1 MRCPVLIAVFAGI
14 TLTANSQFTILPQA
28 GFENSNTKISYNN
41 LPYFSPLTQM
51 QPKFGLR
58 ADYKFKNGFGPFAGI
73 STSRPLV
80 GYSFTD
86 PEKGMTEYSAS
97 MGNMQAQLQA
107 GLQYTS
113 KPIFFKKQT
122 SASKTSSA
130 KTVETTTS
138 NHSYYSGCTRN
149 YSYSGCGAKKS
160 STAEK
165 TEKSK
170 AQDKGWSL
178 RLQPSAGL
186 GFIPSNVE
194 DLVVTPAGTQN
205 NYTYNAGNN
214 KTTLLT
220 GMGFEFAKNE
230 KRLFT
235 LSVNYFK
242 GLGDNA
248 TSFTSESGGKTTTT
262 MLNSKLS
269 GWGATLGIPISFT
282 KKPKTAATPKV
293 EQKPKYDCQRYK
305 MECRYRC
312 RKTI

>member
-1 MRCPVLIAVFAGI
+1 MRCPVLLAVFAVI

-41 LPYFSPLTQM
+41 LPYFSPLTQL
-51 QPKFGLR
+51 QPKFSLR

-73 STSRPLV
+73 ATSRSLV
-80 GYSFTD
+80 SYNFID
-86 PEKGMTEYSAS
+86 PEKGMTEYNAS

-122 SASKTSSA
+122 SASKTS

-138 NHSYYSGCTRN
+138 NHSSYSSGCTRN

-160 STAEK
+160 STSEK
-165 TEKSK
+165 PKS
-170 AQDKGWSL
+170 QNTGWAL
-178 RLQPSAGL
+178 RLQPSAGI
-186 GFIPSNVE
+186 GFIPSDVE
-194 DLVVTPAGTQN
+194 DLVTSPAGSQN

-242 GLGDNA
+242 GLGNNS
-248 TSFTSESGGKTTTT
+248 TSFTSESAGKTTTT
-262 MLNSKLS
+262 LLNSKLS

-282 KKPKTAATPKV
+282 KKPKATTTQKV
-293 EQKPKYDCQRYK
+293 EQRPKYDYQKYK
-305 MECRYRC
+305 VDCRYRC

>member
-1 MRCPVLIAVFAGI
+1 VFAGI

-28 GFENSNTKISYNN
+28 GFENSNTKISYND
-41 LPYFSPLTQM
+41 LSYFSPLAQL

-58 ADYKFKNGFGPFAGI
+58 ADYKFRNGFGPFAGI

-80 GYSFTD
+80 SYSFTD

-122 SASKTSSA
+122 STSKSP
-130 KTVETTTS
+130 KVETTTT
-138 NHSYYSGCTRN
+138 NHSYYSSRCSH
-149 YSYSGCGAKKS
+149 YYSGCGAKRS
-160 STAEK
+160 GTAEK
-165 TEKSK
+165 TK
-170 AQDKGWSL
+170 APDKGWSL
-178 RLQPSAGL
+178 RLQPSAGI

-194 DLVVTPAGTQN
+194 DIVINPAGSQN
-205 NYTYNAGNN
+205 NYVYNAGNN
-214 KTTLLT
+214 KTTFLT
-220 GMGFEFAKNE
+220 GMGLEFAKNE

-235 LSVNYFK
+235 LNINYFK

-248 TSFTSESGGKTTTT
+248 TNFTSESAGKTTTT

-282 KKPKTAATPKV
+282 KKPSTKQKV
-293 EQKPKYDCQRYK
+293 EQKPGYDCQKYK

>member
-41 LPYFSPLTQM
+41 LPYFSPLAQL
-51 QPKFGLR
+51 QPKFSLR

-73 STSRPLV
+73 STSRPSV
-80 GYSFTD
+80 SYSFTD
-86 PEKGMTEYSAS
+86 PEKGMTEYNAS
-97 MGNMQAQLQA
+97 MGNVQAQLQA

-122 SASKTSSA
+122 STSKSS
-130 KTVETTTS
+130 KPKVETATN
-138 NHSYYSGCTRN
+138 NHSYYSSRCSH
-149 YSYSGCGAKKS
+149 YYSGCGAKKS

-165 TEKSK
+165 TKS
-170 AQDKGWSL
+170 QNKGWSL
-178 RLQPSAGL
+178 RLQPSAGI

-194 DLVVTPAGTQN
+194 DLVINPAGNQN
-205 NYTYNAGNN
+205 NYIYNAGNN
-214 KTTLLT
+214 KTAFLT

-235 LSVNYFK
+235 LSVNYFQ
-242 GLGDNA
+242 GLGNNA
-248 TSFTSESGGKTTTT
+248 TSFTSESAGKTTTT

-269 GWGATLGIPISFT
+269 GWGATLGIPLSFT
-282 KKPKTAATPKV
+282 KKTNPQQKV

>member
-1 MRCPVLIAVFAGI
+1 MRRPVLIAAFAGI
-14 TLTANSQFTILPQA
+14 TLTANSQLTILPQA

-41 LPYFSPLTQM
+41 LPYFSPVSQL

-58 ADYKFKNGFGPFAGI
+58 ADYKFKSGFGPFAGI
-73 STSRPLV
+73 ATSRPLV
-80 GYSFTD
+80 SYNFVD
-86 PEKGMTEYSAS
+86 PEKGMMEYSAS

-122 SASKTSSA
+122 SANKASSA

-138 NHSYYSGCTRN
+138 NQSYYSSGCSR
-149 YSYSGCGAKKS
+149 YRSYSGCGAKKS

-165 TEKSK
+165 TKSPK
-170 AQDKGWSL
+170 TGWAL
-178 RLQPSAGL
+178 RLQPSAGV
-186 GFIPSNVE
+186 GFIPSNVN
-194 DLVVTPAGTQN
+194 DLVVTSAGTQN

-230 KRLFT
+230 KKLFT

-242 GLGDNA
+242 GLGDNS
-248 TSFTSESGGKTTTT
+248 TSFTSESAGKTTTT
-262 MLNSKLS
+262 LLNSKLS

-282 KKPKTAATPKV
+282 KKPKSAATQKV
-293 EQKPKYDCQRYK
+293 EQKPKYDCQKYR
-305 MECRYRC
+305 MDCRYRC

>member
-14 TLTANSQFTILPQA
+14 TLTANSQLTIAPQA

-41 LPYFSPLTQM
+41 LPYFSPLTQVA
-51 QPKFGLR
+51 PKFGLR
-58 ADYKFKNGFGPFAGI
+58 ADYKFKSGFGPFAGI
-73 STSRPLV
+73 VTSRSLV
-80 GYSFTD
+80 SYDFTD
-86 PEKGMTEYSAS
+86 PEKGMAEYNAS
-97 MGNMQAQLQA
+97 VGKTLAQLQA

-122 SASKTSSA
+122 SASKTP
-130 KTVETTTS
+130 KTAETATS
-138 NHSYYSGCTRN
+138 THSYYS
-149 YSYSGCGAKKS
+149 SGCSRNLYSVCGSKKS

-165 TEKSK
+165 TKSP
-170 AQDKGWSL
+170 DKGWSL
-178 RLQPSAGL
+178 RVQPSAGV
-186 GFIPSNVE
+186 GFIPANVQ
-194 DLVVTPAGTQN
+194 DFVVNPAGSLST
-205 NYTYNAGNN
+205 YTYNAGNN

-248 TSFTSESGGKTTTT
+248 TSFTSEVGGKTTTT
-262 MLNSKLS
+262 VLNSKLS
-269 GWGATLGIPISFT
+269 GWGATLGVPIIFT
-282 KKPKTAATPKV
+282 KKPKTTTVQKV
-293 EQKPKYDCQRYK
+293 EQKPKYDCQKYR
-305 MECRYRC
+305 MDCRYRC

>member
-1 MRCPVLIAVFAGI
+1 VFAGI

-28 GFENSNTKISYNN
+28 GFENSNTKISYND
-41 LPYFSPLTQM
+41 LPYFSPLAQL

-80 GYSFTD
+80 SYSFTD

-122 SASKTSSA
+122 STSKSP
-130 KTVETTTS
+130 KVEITTT
-138 NHSYYSGCTRN
+138 NHSYYSSRCRH
-149 YSYSGCGAKKS
+149 YYSGCGAKRS
-160 STAEK
+160 GTAEK
-165 TEKSK
+165 TK
-170 AQDKGWSL
+170 APDKGWSL
-178 RLQPSAGL
+178 RLQPSAGI

-194 DLVVTPAGTQN
+194 DIVINPAGSQN
-205 NYTYNAGNN
+205 NYVYNAGNN
-214 KTTLLT
+214 KTTFLT
-220 GMGFEFAKNE
+220 GMGFEFANNE

-248 TSFTSESGGKTTTT
+248 TNFTSESAGKTTTT

-282 KKPKTAATPKV
+282 KKTSTKQKV
-293 EQKPKYDCQRYK
+293 EQKPRYDCQKYK

>member
-1 MRCPVLIAVFAGI
+1 MRCPVLIAAFAGI

-41 LPYFSPLTQM
+41 LPYFSPVTQM

-80 GYSFTD
+80 SYSFTD
-86 PEKGMTEYSAS
+86 PEKGMTEYNAS

-113 KPIFFKKQT
+113 KPISFKKQT
-122 SASKTSSA
+122 SASKTS
-130 KTVETTTS
+130 KTTVKPTTN
-138 NHSYYSGCTRN
+138 NHSYYSSGCSRN

-165 TEKSK
+165 TKP
-170 AQDKGWSL
+170 QNTGWAL
-178 RLQPSAGL
+178 RLQPSAGI
-186 GFIPSNVE
+186 GFIPSDVE
-194 DLVVTPAGTQN
+194 DLVTTPAGMQN
-205 NYTYNAGNN
+205 NYTYNAGNS

-220 GMGFEFAKNE
+220 SMGFEFAKNE

-242 GLGDNA
+242 GLGNNS
-248 TSFTSESGGKTTTT
+248 TSFTSESAGKTTTT
-262 MLNSKLS
+262 LLNSKLS
-269 GWGATLGIPISFT
+269 GWGATLGIPISFA
-282 KKPKTAATPKV
+282 KKPKATTTQKV
-293 EQKPKYDCQRYK
+293 EQRPKYDYQKYK
-305 MECRYRC
+305 VDCRYRC

>member
-14 TLTANSQFTILPQA
+14 TLTANSQLTILPQA

-41 LPYFSPLTQM
+41 LPYFSPLAQL
-51 QPKFGLR
+51 QPKFSLR
-58 ADYKFKNGFGPFAGI
+58 ADYKFKNGLAPFAGI
-73 STSRPLV
+73 STSRPSV
-80 GYSFTD
+80 SYSFTD
-86 PEKGMTEYSAS
+86 PEKGMAEYNAS
-97 MGNMQAQLQA
+97 MGNVQAQLQA

-122 SASKTSSA
+122 STSKSSRP
-130 KTVETTTS
+130 KVETTTT
-138 NHSYYSGCTRN
+138 NHSYYSSRCSH
-149 YSYSGCGAKKS
+149 YYSGCGAKKS

-165 TEKSK
+165 TKS
-170 AQDKGWSL
+170 QNKGWSL
-178 RLQPSAGL
+178 RLQPSAGI

-194 DLVVTPAGTQN
+194 DLVINPAGSQN
-205 NYTYNAGNN
+205 NYIYNAGNN
-214 KTTLLT
+214 KTTFLT

-242 GLGDNA
+242 GLGNNA
-248 TSFTSESGGKTTTT
+248 TSFTSESAGKTTTT

-269 GWGATLGIPISFT
+269 GWGATLGIPLSFT
-282 KKPKTAATPKV
+282 KTSSEKQKV
-293 EQKPKYDCQRYK
+293 EQKPRYDCQRYN

>member
-1 MRCPVLIAVFAGI
+1 MRCPVLIAVFAGT
-14 TLTANSQFTILPQA
+14 TLTANSQLTILPQA

-41 LPYFSPLTQM
+41 LPYFSPLTQL

-58 ADYKFKNGFGPFAGI
+58 ADYKLKSGFGPFAGI
-73 STSRPLV
+73 ATSRSLV
-80 GYSFTD
+80 SYDFTN
-86 PEKGMTEYSAS
+86 PEKGMTEYNAS
-97 MGNMQAQLQA
+97 MGKTLAQLQA

-122 SASKTSSA
+122 ATSKASKT
-130 KTVETTTS
+130 TQTTTS
-138 NHSYYSGCTRN
+138 NHNYYSSGCSRS

-165 TEKSK
+165 RKS
-170 AQDKGWSL
+170 QDKGWSL
-178 RLQPSAGL
+178 RLQPSAGV
-186 GFIPSNVE
+186 GFTPTSTG
-194 DLVVTPAGTQN
+194 DLVVNSAGSQN
-205 NYTYNAGNN
+205 SYTYNAGNN
-214 KTTLLT
+214 KTALLT
-220 GMGFEFAKNE
+220 GMGFEFAKDE

-235 LSVNYFK
+235 LNVNYFK

-248 TSFTSESGGKTTTT
+248 TSFTSEVGGKTTTT

-282 KKPKTAATPKV
+282 KKPKTSSAQKV

-305 MECRYRC
+305 IDCRYRC

>member
-14 TLTANSQFTILPQA
+14 TLTANSQLTILPQA

-41 LPYFSPLTQM
+41 LSYFSPLTQM

-73 STSRPLV
+73 ATSRSLV
-80 GYSFTD
+80 SYDFTN
-86 PEKGMTEYSAS
+86 PETGMTEYSAS
-97 MGNMQAQLQA
+97 MGNTLAQFQA

-122 SASKTSSA
+122 AANTASKT
-130 KTVETTTS
+130 TETMTS
-138 NHSYYSGCTRN
+138 NHSYYSSGCSR
-149 YSYSGCGAKKS
+149 SYSGCGSKKS

-165 TEKSK
+165 TKS
-170 AQDKGWSL
+170 QDKGWYL
-178 RLQPSAGL
+178 RLQPSAGV
-186 GFIPSNVE
+186 GFMPTRTE
-194 DLVVTPAGTQN
+194 DLVVNSAGSQI

-214 KTTLLT
+214 KTALLT
-220 GMGFEFAKNE
+220 GMAFEFAKNE

-235 LSVNYFK
+235 LNVNYFK

-248 TSFTSESGGKTTTT
+248 TSFTSEVGGKTTTT

-282 KKPKTAATPKV
+282 KKPKTTTTQKV
-293 EQKPKYDCQRYK
+293 EQKPKYDCQKYK
-305 MECRYRC
+305 MDCRYRC

>member
-1 MRCPVLIAVFAGI
+1 MRCLVLIAVFAGI

-28 GFENSNTKISYNN
+28 GFENSNTKISYND
-41 LPYFSPLTQM
+41 LPYFSPLAQL

-58 ADYKFKNGFGPFAGI
+58 ADYKFRNGFGPFAGI

-80 GYSFTD
+80 SYSFTD

-122 SASKTSSA
+122 STSKSP
-130 KTVETTTS
+130 KVETTTT
-138 NHSYYSGCTRN
+138 NHSYYSSRCSH
-149 YSYSGCGAKKS
+149 YYSGCGAKRS
-160 STAEK
+160 GTAEK
-165 TEKSK
+165 TK
-170 AQDKGWSL
+170 APDKGWSL
-178 RLQPSAGL
+178 RLQPSAGI

-194 DLVVTPAGTQN
+194 DIVINPAGSQN
-205 NYTYNAGNN
+205 NYVYNAGNN
-214 KTTLLT
+214 KTTFLT
-220 GMGFEFAKNE
+220 GMGLEFAKNE

-235 LSVNYFK
+235 LNINYFK

-248 TSFTSESGGKTTTT
+248 TNFTSESAGKTTTT

-282 KKPKTAATPKV
+282 KKTSTKQKV
-293 EQKPKYDCQRYK
+293 EQKPRYDCQKYK

>member
-41 LPYFSPLTQM
+41 LPYVSPVTQM

-80 GYSFTD
+80 SYSFSD
-86 PEKGMTEYSAS
+86 PEKGMTEYNAS

-113 KPIFFKKQT
+113 KPIFIKKQT
-122 SASKTSSA
+122 SASKTS

-138 NHSYYSGCTRN
+138 NHSSYSSGCTRN
-149 YSYSGCGAKKS
+149 FSYSGCGTKKS
-160 STAEK
+160 TTPEK
-165 TEKSK
+165 TK
-170 AQDKGWSL
+170 AQNTGWAF
-178 RLQPSAGL
+178 RLQPSAG
-186 GFIPSNVE
+186 FEFKPPNVE
-194 DLVVTPAGTQN
+194 AVVTSPAGSQN

-220 GMGFEFAKNE
+220 SMGFEFAKNE

-235 LSVNYFK
+235 LSVNYFT
-242 GLGDNA
+242 GLGSNA
-248 TSFTSESGGKTTTT
+248 TSFTSESAGKTTTT

-269 GWGATLGIPISFT
+269 GWGASLGIPIGFT
-282 KKPKTAATPKV
+282 KKPKATTTQKV
-293 EQKPKYDCQRYK
+293 EQRQKYDYQKYK
-305 MECRYRC
+305 VDCRYRC

>member
-1 MRCPVLIAVFAGI
+1 MRSPVLIAVFAGI

-28 GFENSNTKISYNN
+28 GFENSNTKISYNS
-41 LPYFSPLTQM
+41 LPYFSPLAQV
-51 QPKFGLR
+51 QPKFALR

-73 STSRPLV
+73 STSRPSV
-80 GYSFTD
+80 SYSFTD

-97 MGNMQAQLQA
+97 MGDMQAQLQA

-122 SASKTSSA
+122 SSKT
-130 KTVETTTS
+130 KVETTTS
-138 NHSYYSGCTRN
+138 NRSYYSSGCSR
-149 YSYSGCGAKKS
+149 SYSSSRCGAKKS

-165 TEKSK
+165 ANS
-170 AQDKGWSL
+170 QNKGWSF
-178 RLQPSAGL
+178 RLQPSAGI

-194 DLVVTPAGTQN
+194 DLVVNPAGSQN
-205 NYTYNAGNN
+205 NYVYNAGND
-214 KTTLLT
+214 KTTFLT

-242 GLGDNA
+242 GLGNDA
-248 TSFTSESGGKTTTT
+248 TSFTSESAGKTTTT
-262 MLNSKLS
+262 TLNSKLS
-269 GWGATLGIPISFT
+269 GWGATLGIPIGFT
-282 KKPKTAATPKV
+282 KKTSTKQKV
-293 EQKPKYDCQRYK
+293 EQKPKYDCQKYK

>member
-41 LPYFSPLTQM
+41 LPYFSPLAQL
-51 QPKFGLR
+51 QPKFSLR

-73 STSRPLV
+73 STSRPSV
-80 GYSFTD
+80 SYSFTD
-86 PEKGMTEYSAS
+86 PEKGMTEYNAS
-97 MGNMQAQLQA
+97 MGNVQAQLQA

-122 SASKTSSA
+122 STSKSS
-130 KTVETTTS
+130 KPKVETATN
-138 NHSYYSGCTRN
+138 NHSYYSSRCSH
-149 YSYSGCGAKKS
+149 YYSGCGAKKS

-165 TEKSK
+165 TKSPK
-170 AQDKGWSL
+170 TGWAL
-178 RLQPSAGL
+178 RLQPSAGV
-186 GFIPSNVE
+186 GFIPSNVN
-194 DLVVTPAGTQN
+194 DLVVTSAGTQN

-235 LSVNYFK
+235 LNVNYFK

-248 TSFTSESGGKTTTT
+248 TSFTSEVAGKTVTT
-262 MLNSKLS
+262 MLNSKMS
-269 GWGATLGIPISFT
+269 GWGATLGIPIGFT
-282 KKPKTAATPKV
+282 KKPKTTTAQKV
-293 EQKPKYDCQRYK
+293 EQKPRYDCQRYK
-305 MECRYRC
+305 MDCRYRC

>member
-28 GFENSNTKISYNN
+28 GFENSNTKISYND
-41 LPYFSPLTQM
+41 LPYSSPLAQF

-73 STSRPLV
+73 STSRASV
-80 GYSFTD
+80 SYSFTD
-86 PEKGMTEYSAS
+86 PERGMTEYNAS

-122 SASKTSSA
+122 STTKSPKTQ
-130 KTVETTTS
+130 VETTTS
-138 NHSYYSGCTRN
+138 NHSYYSSRCGHY
-149 YSYSGCGAKKS
+149 YSACGAKKS

-165 TEKSK
+165 TKS
-170 AQDKGWSL
+170 QDKGWSL
-178 RLQPSAGL
+178 RLQPSAGV
-186 GFIPSNVE
+186 GFIPSSPE
-194 DLVVTPAGTQN
+194 DLVINSAGSQN
-205 NYTYNAGNN
+205 NYVYNAGNN
-214 KTTLLT
+214 KTTFLT

-242 GLGDNA
+242 GLGDDA
-248 TSFTSESGGKTTTT
+248 TSFTSESAGKTTTT

-269 GWGATLGIPISFT
+269 GWGATLGIPISFI
-282 KKPKTAATPKV
+282 KKTATKQKV
-293 EQKPKYDCQRYK
+293 EQKPKYDCQKYK

>member
-1 MRCPVLIAVFAGI
+1 
-14 TLTANSQFTILPQA
+14 
-28 GFENSNTKISYNN
+28 
-41 LPYFSPLTQM
+41 
-51 QPKFGLR
+51 
-58 ADYKFKNGFGPFAGI
+58 
-73 STSRPLV
+73 
-80 GYSFTD
+80 
-86 PEKGMTEYSAS
+86 MTEYNAS
-97 MGNMQAQLQA
+97 MGDVQAQLQA

-113 KPIFFKKQT
+113 KAIFFKKQT
-122 SASKTSSA
+122 SAQTSKV
-130 KTVETTTS
+130 KTETTT
-138 NHSYYSGCTRN
+138 NHSYYSSGCSRN
-149 YSYSGCGAKKS
+149 YSYSGCGSKKS
-160 STAEK
+160 GTAEK
-165 TEKSK
+165 TEKTKS
-170 AQDKGWSL
+170 QGKGWSF
-178 RLQPSAGL
+178 RLQPSAGV

-194 DLVVTPAGTQN
+194 DLVVTSASAQN

-214 KTTLLT
+214 KTTLLA

-248 TSFTSESGGKTTTT
+248 TSFTSEVGGKTTTT
-262 MLNSKLS
+262 MLNSKAS

-282 KKPKTAATPKV
+282 KKLKTTTPKV

>member
-41 LPYFSPLTQM
+41 LPYFSPVPQM

-73 STSRPLV
+73 STSRSLV
-80 GYSFTD
+80 SYSFTD
-86 PEKGMTEYSAS
+86 PEKGMTEYNAS

-113 KPIFFKKQT
+113 KPISFKKQT
-122 SASKTSSA
+122 SASKTS
-130 KTVETTTS
+130 KTTVKPTTN
-138 NHSYYSGCTRN
+138 NHSYYSSGCSRN

-160 STAEK
+160 STAGETK
-165 TEKSK
+165 LQN
-170 AQDKGWSL
+170 AGWAL
-178 RLQPSAGL
+178 RLQPSAGI

-194 DLVVTPAGTQN
+194 DLVTTPAGIQN

-220 GMGFEFAKNE
+220 SMGFEFAKNE

-235 LSVNYFK
+235 LSVNYFT
-242 GLGDNA
+242 GLGSNA
-248 TSFTSESGGKTTTT
+248 TSFTSESAGKTTTIL
-262 MLNSKLS
+262 LNSKLS
-269 GWGATLGIPISFT
+269 GWGATLGLPISFT
-282 KKPKTAATPKV
+282 KKPKATTTQKV
-293 EQKPKYDCQRYK
+293 EQRPKYDYQKYK
-305 MECRYRC
+305 VDCRYRC

>member
-41 LPYFSPLTQM
+41 LPYFSPLAQL
-51 QPKFGLR
+51 QPKFSLR

-73 STSRPLV
+73 STSRPSV
-80 GYSFTD
+80 SYSFTD
-86 PEKGMTEYSAS
+86 PEKGMTEYNAS
-97 MGNMQAQLQA
+97 MGNVQAQLQA

-122 SASKTSSA
+122 STSKSS
-130 KTVETTTS
+130 KPKVETATN
-138 NHSYYSGCTRN
+138 NHSYYSSRCSH
-149 YSYSGCGAKKS
+149 YYSGCGAKKS
-160 STAEK
+160 STSEK
-165 TEKSK
+165 TKSP
-170 AQDKGWSL
+170 DKGWSL
-178 RLQPSAGL
+178 RLQPSAGI

-194 DLVVTPAGTQN
+194 DLVINPAGNQN
-205 NYTYNAGNN
+205 NYIYNAGNN
-214 KTTLLT
+214 KTTFLT

-235 LSVNYFK
+235 LSVNYFQ
-242 GLGDNA
+242 GLGNNA
-248 TSFTSESGGKTTTT
+248 TSFTSESAGKTTTT

-282 KKPKTAATPKV
+282 KKANTKQKV
-293 EQKPKYDCQRYK
+293 EQKPKYDCQKYK

>member
-41 LPYFSPLTQM
+41 LPYFSPLGQL
-51 QPKFGLR
+51 QPKFSLR

-73 STSRPLV
+73 STSRSSV
-80 GYSFTD
+80 SYSFTD
-86 PEKGMTEYSAS
+86 PEKGMTEYNAT
-97 MGNMQAQLQA
+97 MGNTQAQLQA

-113 KPIFFKKQT
+113 KPIFFKK
-122 SASKTSSA
+122 KTSTNT
-130 KTVETTTS
+130 KVETTTS
-138 NHSYYSGCTRN
+138 NHSYYSSRC
-149 YSYSGCGAKKS
+149 SHYSGCGAKKS

-165 TEKSK
+165 TKS
-170 AQDKGWSL
+170 QNKGWSL
-178 RLQPSAGL
+178 RLQPSAGI
-186 GFIPSNVE
+186 GFMPSNVE
-194 DLVVTPAGTQN
+194 DLVINPAASQN
-205 NYTYNAGNN
+205 NYTYNAGND
-214 KTTLLT
+214 KTTFLT

-242 GLGDNA
+242 GLGNNA
-248 TSFTSESGGKTTTT
+248 TSFTSESAGKTTTT

-282 KKPKTAATPKV
+282 KKTSTNQKV
-293 EQKPKYDCQRYK
+293 EQKPKYDCQKYK